1 MDYQKIVDEIT
12 DSILS
17 AIKKAVTEE
26 CACDKTHKGKIVEL
40 VNPDKNGQTN
50 KYKVL
55 ISGATYTVTS
65 SVNCK
70 VDDMVWVCAPCGNV
84 SNMFVVCK
92 TR

>member
-1 MDYQKIVDEIT
+1 MNHQNFVNHFTEV
-12 DSILS
+12 ILTN
-17 AIKKAVTEE
+17 IKKALDTEYN
-26 CACDKTHKGKIVEL
+26 CDKTHKGKIIEL
-40 VNPDKNGQTN
+40 VNPDKNGHTN

-70 VDDMVWVCAPCGNV
+70 VNDLVWVCAPCGNV

>member
-1 MDYQKIVDEIT
+1 MNYQKIVDDIA

-17 AIKKAVTEE
+17 TIKKAVKEE
-26 CACDKTHKGKIVEL
+26 SDCDKTHKGKIIEL
-40 VNPDKNGQTN
+40 VNPDKNGHTN

-70 VDDMVWVCAPCGNV
+70 VNDLVWVCAPCGNV